1 MRVLRRRFATAR
13 LAGVGVLASAPWV
26 LAQPPAPT
34 PIPIP
39 PEALATP
46 RPTETAAPSASA
58 SDAPRVAG
66 VDVPA
71 PARRK
76 YQAPTYPAEAAI
88 RGVRGIVIVELT
100 ISETGVVEGARVT
113 RSIAGLDE
121 AALAAVRGWEYEPTR
136 VDGRAV
142 KVLMS
147 QSITFAMPLP
157 ELAREPGLPELRS
170 GAAPLMPR
178 SMAPP
183 GLAEVALTL
192 NEEGEVM
199 EASVVGGEPPWT
211 DAALRTLRHWRFA
224 SPGSASRF
232 TVRVEFRAGPPPSI
246 ALIARASVQAAS
258 AGAPA
263 SPSPT
268 PGGEAAATPEPAVTA
283 TPQAAATPAVVEEPP
298 TEVLAG
304 RAPGEIPENGAS
316 TIPDVTLGER
326 LPDLVR
332 GRRPTISPLARL
344 GNVTGEVRVR
354 FSVDLAGRTTIQ
366 GADGPDL
373 LKPAAQGAVETWVFR
388 RTAVE
393 RLALVAVFTFA
404 PNGARAVVEHQIP

>member
-1 MRVLRRRFATAR
+1 MRFHRS
-13 LAGVGVLASAPWV
+13 LAAAVASALVFAGGNAAWS
-26 LAQPPAPT
+26 QPPAPT

-39 PEALATP
+39 PEALAP
-46 RPTETAAPSASA
+46 PAPSAPPQA
-58 SDAPRVAG
+58 TANGAPKVAG

-76 YQAPTYPAEAAI
+76 YQAPTYPPEAAL
-88 RGVRGIVIVELT
+88 RGIRGIVIVELT
-100 ISETGVVEGARVT
+100 ISETGAVESARVT
-113 RSIAGLDE
+113 RSIPGLDE
-121 AALAAVRGWEYEPTR
+121 AAVAAVKGWEYEPTR
-136 VDGRAV
+136 VEGRAV
-142 KVLMS
+142 RVLMT
-147 QSITFAMPLP
+147 QSITFAMALP

-170 GAAPLMPR
+170 GAAPIMPR

-211 DAALRTLRHWRFA
+211 DAALRTIRHWRFA
-224 SPGSASRF
+224 APGSATRF
-232 TVRVEFRAGPPPSI
+232 TVRVEFRAGPPATV
-246 ALIARASVQAAS
+246 ALSARAASLPAADR
-258 AGAPA
+258 PA
-263 SPSPT
+263 
-268 PGGEAAATPEPAVTA
+268 EAAAPPPPPVSTP
-283 TPQAAATPAVVEEPP
+283 AAPVATPAGTPPAPTDEPP

-332 GRRPTISPLARL
+332 GRRPTVSPLARL
-344 GNVTGEVRVR
+344 GSVTGEVRVR

-366 GADGPDL
+366 GVDGPEL
-373 LKPAAQGAVETWVFR
+373 LKAAAQGAVETWVFR

-393 RLALVAVFTFA
+393 RLALVATFTFS
-404 PNGARAVVEHQIP
+404 PNGARAHVQHQPL